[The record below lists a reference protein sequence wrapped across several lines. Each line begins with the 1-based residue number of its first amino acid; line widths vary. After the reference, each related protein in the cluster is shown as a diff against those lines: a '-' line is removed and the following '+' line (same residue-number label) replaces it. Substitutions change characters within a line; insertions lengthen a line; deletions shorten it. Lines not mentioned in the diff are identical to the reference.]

1 VRRRIKNYA
10 SYILDVILLFLI
22 VFNLTSSY
30 ILWFILPRGIGYHG
44 SPKCSMQGY
53 GISGTGWEVLG
64 WNRVTWIEV
73 HNWASIA
80 LLVIILLHIIFH
92 WGWIVATTKRV
103 KSYIGKR
110 ISKVTELY
118 IAAVVLFILFL
129 FESLSGFVIWL
140 FLPRGAGDYFYMIIG
155 YGRTFW
161 GLQRNVWADL
171 HAWGAV
177 TILAIVII
185 HLILNWNWIVAV
197 SKNISRGISGV
208 LLKPFRKV
216 R

>member
-1 VRRRIKNYA
+1 MEI
-10 SYILDVILLFLI
+10 
-22 VFNLTSSY
+22 
-30 ILWFILPRGIGYHG
+30 
-44 SPKCSMQGY
+44 
-53 GISGTGWEVLG
+53 
-64 WNRVTWIEV
+64 
-73 HNWASIA
+73 HNWASVA

-103 KSYIGKR
+103 KNYIGKR
-110 ISKVTELY
+110 IRKVTELY

-129 FESLSGFVIWL
+129 FESLSGFIIWL
-140 FLPRGAGDYFYMIIG
+140 FLPRGAADYFYMIIG
-155 YGRTFW
+155 HGRTFW